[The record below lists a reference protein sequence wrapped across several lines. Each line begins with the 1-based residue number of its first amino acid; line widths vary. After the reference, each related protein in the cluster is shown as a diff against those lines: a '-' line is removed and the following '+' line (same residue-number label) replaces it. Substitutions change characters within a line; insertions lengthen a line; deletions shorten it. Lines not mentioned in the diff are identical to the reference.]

1 MLVRETT
8 MPKNR
13 RWVLARRPQG
23 EPSRDDFRLERV
35 EISGDAPQ
43 GSVLVRNRHLSLDPY
58 MRLRMNEGRSYVP
71 PYQNG
76 ETIGGQTI
84 GEVIA
89 SGDPGF
95 APGDIVTGSGGW
107 QDYALLPARTVRRL
121 PGEGE
126 LATIAMSAWLGVL
139 GMPGFTGFV
148 GLSLVGHPRAGE
160 TVVVAAATGPVGS
173 MVGQLAR
180 RAGARAVA
188 IAGGGEKCALALD
201 HFGFDAA
208 IDHRDPDFPQKLSQ
222 ACPDGIDLYFENVG
236 GPTLAAVL
244 PLLNDFARI
253 PVCGLIAHYNETTG
267 DQGMPA
273 AALMREVLVRRLSLR
288 GFIVSDHLD
297 EHARFMEEV
306 APQVASGAIKGL
318 EDVIEGLE
326 QAPEALAGLLR
337 GDNRGKV
344 VIAINGV

>member
-1 MLVRETT
+1 
-8 MPKNR
+8 MPINR

-43 GSVLVRNRHLSLDPY
+43 GSVLVRNRYLSLDPY

-71 PYQNG
+71 PYRIG
-76 ETIGGQTI
+76 ETLGGQSI

-89 SGDPGF
+89 SGDPDF
-95 APGDIVTGSGGW
+95 APGDVVTGSGGW
-107 QDYALLPARTVRRL
+107 QDYALLPARTVRRM
-121 PGEGE
+121 PQQGN
-126 LATIAMSAWLGVL
+126 LAAIAMPTWLGVL
-139 GMPGFTGFV
+139 GMPGFTAWI
-148 GLSLVGHPRAGE
+148 GLSLVGTPRAGE
-160 TVVVAAATGPVGS
+160 TVVVGAATGPVGS

-180 RAGARAVA
+180 LTGARTVA
-188 IAGGGEKCALALD
+188 IAGGAQKCALARN

-208 IDHRDPDFPQKLSQ
+208 IDHRADDFPQKLAQ
-222 ACPDGIDLYFENVG
+222 ACPNGIDLYFENIG
-236 GPTLAAVL
+236 GPVLAAVL
-244 PLLNDFARI
+244 PLFNDFARI
-253 PVCGLIAHYNETTG
+253 PVCGLIAHYNETIG
-267 DQGMPA
+267 SGEAQAPGMTA

-288 GFIVSDHLD
+288 GFIVSDHQA

-306 APQVASGAIKGL
+306 APQVASGVIKGL
-318 EDVIEGLE
+318 EDVIAGLE

-344 VIAINGV
+344 VVAIDDT